1 MKFPFD
7 LLYSHLNNG
16 SNVKIEKVQNYFR
29 RPKKFVPFL
38 DYFSIVVDNNKN
50 IIIILFAS
58 RVR

>member
-1 MKFPFD
+1 MKLPLD

-29 RPKKFVPFL
+29 RSKKFAVFL
-38 DYFSIVVDNNKN
+38 DYCSIVVDNNKN
-50 IIIILFAS
+50 ITIILFAS